1 MRLTTRLLAAALA
14 LCAFAPDAASA
25 VRPNVVVL
33 MTDDQTV
40 ADLEA
45 MPRTQGVLARQGV
58 SFDRSYVSYPV
69 CCPSRATYLS
79 GQYAHNHGVLGL
91 YPPTGGYG
99 RFDHSNALPVWLER
113 AGYATAHIGKYMN
126 GYRMVVGAQQP
137 PGWTEWYGAVDGS
150 TYLMWGYTLDE
161 NGVARTY
168 GTALDED
175 PRLYQTDVYRRKA
188 VDFIERRAPSPRP
201 FFLSVAFLAPHHENR
216 AVRRLTGRL
225 VRPAPRHARALADAP
240 LETPPGFA
248 EHDRSD
254 KPRFLRRRHA
264 IAASGVGRIAQRS
277 RDRRASLLAVDEAVE
292 AIVAALRRTGEL
304 ENTYVI
310 LTSDNGYM
318 QGEHGV
324 PERQD
329 APLRPVHA
337 RAADRPRP
345 GHPRRRRVAPAG
357 RQRRP
362 RPDDRAARR
371 RATGPGVR
379 RPVAAALRPRP
390 AGYAPRGR
398 CSTRP
403 EAAATSAAATRT
415 PAACRRCDACSAT
428 APCAPSAGS
437 TSSTATAPASST
449 TSAATRGSCAR
460 STRIPPR
467 DRPGARSPRPCAG
480 WRAVAARP
488 AAPVERRCTGP
499 RQLSPR
505 QAPRDSRTHG
515 CGVGVA
521 PPLTTKNFMNGSTVL
536 QRASKPSA
544 NDAR

>member
-40 ADLEA
+40 ADLDA
-45 MPRTQGVLARQGV
+45 MPRTRGVLARQGI

-99 RFDHSNALPVWLER
+99 RFDHSNALPVWLQR

-168 GTALDED
+168 GTPLDED

-188 VDFIERRAPSPRP
+188 VDFIERRAPSARP

-216 AVRRLTGRL
+216 AVRALTGRL

-240 LETPPGFA
+240 LATPRGFA

-264 IAASGVGRIAQRS
+264 ITAAGVSRIGERS

-304 ENTYVI
+304 DHTYVI

-324 PERQD
+324 PSGKMLPYDPSTRVPLIVRGPGIPADAVSRQLVGNVDLAPTIAQLAGARPGRTFDGQSLLPFARDPGLRTPRALLHETGGRRFVRRRDQD
-329 APLRPVHA
+329 AGGMPAV
-337 RAADRPRP
+337 
-345 GHPRRRRVAPAG
+345 RRVLSY
-357 RQRRP
+357 
-362 RPDDRAARR
+362 RA
-371 RATGPGVR
+371 VR
-379 RPVAAALRPRP
+379 TERWLYVE
-390 AGYAPRGR
+390 Y
-398 CSTRP
+398 
-403 EAAATSAAATRT
+403 
-415 PAACRRCDACSAT
+415 
-428 APCAPSAGS
+428 
-437 TSSTATAPASST
+437 
-449 TSAATRGSCAR
+449 
-460 STRIPPR
+460 R
-467 DRPGARSPRPCAG
+467 DGARELYDLRRDPWELHSLHADP
-480 WRAVAARP
+480 AARP
-488 AAPVERRCTGP
+488 ARRALGATLRRLAHCRGP
-499 RQLSPR
+499 TCRTAS
-505 QAPRDSRTHG
+505 ASRW
-515 CGVGVA
+515 
-521 PPLTTKNFMNGSTVL
+521 
-536 QRASKPSA
+536 
-544 NDAR
+544 AR